1 MTETPATIRVL
12 CVDDNR
18 LVGDAL
24 GLRIRQSPGF
34 EWLGQLFSADE
45 LLQRIGDLRPDIII
59 LDVDMPGSS
68 PFEAMRIIGAQ
79 HPDVRIVM
87 LSGHIRRELVEE
99 ALDAG
104 AWGYL
109 SKDDGPERLLS
120 ALREV
125 HSGQMVLSR
134 DAAAVLDS

>member
-1 MTETPATIRVL
+1 MTETATTIRVL

-18 LVGDAL
+18 LVGEAL
-24 GLRIRQSPGF
+24 GLRIRQSGGF

-45 LLQRIGDLRPDIII
+45 LLQRIDGIRPDIII

-68 PFEAMRIIGAQ
+68 PFAAMRQISREN
-79 HPDVRIVM
+79 PDVRIVM

-125 HSGQMVLSR
+125 NNGQLVLSR
-134 DAAAVLDS
+134 DAAAVLDA